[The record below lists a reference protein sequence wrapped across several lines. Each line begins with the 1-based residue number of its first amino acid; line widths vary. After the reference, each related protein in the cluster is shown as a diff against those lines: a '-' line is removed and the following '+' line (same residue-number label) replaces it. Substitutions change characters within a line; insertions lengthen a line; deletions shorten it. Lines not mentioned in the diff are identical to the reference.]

1 MSSRHNA
8 TNRMRLHLGDHHADG
23 SNAMGEGLSV
33 TIRIA
38 PDGRVYFY
46 DIPPGLVGVFETLR
60 GCASTPQSSVSPCRT
75 RDADPATPSLATPA
89 ECGDGCLPHPAT
101 SSCAVSKAIDQ

>member
-23 SNAMGEGLSV
+23 SNAMGQGLSV

-46 DIPPGLVGVFETLR
+46 DIPPGLVGVVETLR
-60 GCASTPQSSVSPCRT
+60 GLPSIPQSSASTCGAHDT
-75 RDADPATPSLATPA
+75 KPAAPSLATTV
-89 ECGDGCLPHPAT
+89 EGGDGRLPLT
-101 SSCAVSKAIDQ
+101 AIS